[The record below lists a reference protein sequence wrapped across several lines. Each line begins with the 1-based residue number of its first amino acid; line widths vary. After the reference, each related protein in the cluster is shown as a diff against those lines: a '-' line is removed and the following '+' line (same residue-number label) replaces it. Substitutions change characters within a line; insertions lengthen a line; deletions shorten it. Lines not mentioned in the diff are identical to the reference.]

1 MERLRQ
7 AGINARGR
15 IGWETDGTR
24 ARLAFEAA
32 VLDARH
38 SLAASFASIDPACPL
53 LSARARLFGASW
65 ADLLRHLLRR
75 GVSVSIAL
83 DATAGAEAAT
93 ALAAIAQ
100 TAEAGGLAGRL
111 TVTRL
116 SHPAAR
122 AEGGGWPFGLFP
134 RGHRQALA
142 LVDDRQ
148 LFLSAAPTGART
160 GRSLFL
166 SAEGPVVTEARRHLD
181 GFAAFTAGVR
191 PMPPAQR
198 LLRTLSCPRP
208 GLAGQIAPRRLAN
221 EVETAHS
228 MLLRRAQRL
237 IYLETQSFDCL
248 GLARHFAQRAAAAP
262 QLGLI
267 LILPATAPPGRTWF
281 DRLRQRQALALLT
294 RAFGARLFIGLAPGG
309 CANVTLFD
317 AEAAVAGSADLGRR
331 ALRADTHAGLYLR
344 RSDDIAGL
352 RAALMRHWLPEAAGE
367 SFFDPVRAVSAWR
380 DLAQE
385 NARSGASGPRS
396 LLPGPRLRG

>member
-15 IGWETDGTR
+15 IGWETDGIK

-32 VLDARH
+32 VLDARR

-53 LSARARLFGASW
+53 LSARARLFGPSW
-65 ADLLRHLLRR
+65 ADLLYHLLRR

-83 DATAGAEAAT
+83 DATEGAEAAT
-93 ALAAIAQ
+93 ALAAITQA
-100 TAEAGGLAGRL
+100 AEAGGLAGRL

-122 AEGGGWPFGLFP
+122 AEGGCWPFGLFP

-142 LVDDRQ
+142 LVDDRR
-148 LFLSAAPTGART
+148 LFLSAAPTGAQT
-160 GRSLFL
+160 GRRLFL
-166 SAEGPVVTEARRHLD
+166 SAEGPVVAEARRHLD
-181 GFAAFTAGVR
+181 GFAAFTAGVG
-191 PMPPAQR
+191 PVPPAQR

-208 GLAGQIAPRRLAN
+208 GLAGPIAPRRLAN

-237 IYLETQSFDCL
+237 VYLETQSFDCL
-248 GLARHFAQRAAAAP
+248 GLARNFAQRAAAAP

-267 LILPATAPPGRTWF
+267 LILPETEPAGRSWL
-281 DRLRQRQALALLT
+281 DRLRQRQALAILA
-294 RAFGARLFIGLAPGG
+294 RAFAARLFVGLAPGG

-317 AEAAVAGSADLGRR
+317 EEAAIAGSADLSRR
-331 ALRADTHAGLYLR
+331 ALRVETHAGLYLR
-344 RSDDIAGL
+344 RGDDVAGL
-352 RAALMRHWLPEAAGE
+352 RNALMRHWLPEAAGE
-367 SFFDPVRAVSAWR
+367 GFFDPVRAVSAWR
-380 DLAQE
+380 ELAQE
-385 NARSGASGPRS
+385 NARTGVTGARV
-396 LLPGPRLRG
+396 LLPDSRLRS